1 MAGQGP
7 ASGADPGHQD
17 NTGLQGSAGSSGLSS
32 TDQGSAWGP
41 QTEQP
46 LKGGQSG

>member
-7 ASGADPGHQD
+7 ARGADPGHQD

-32 TDQGSAWGP
+32 PGQGGGRAP
-41 QTEQP
+41 Q
-46 LKGGQSG
+46 QSNH